1 METEGAC
8 GYVIVSKE
16 DDKGKRKRPEMWE
29 EMNERKKKN
38 VTTPSPMTP
47 YSLNSAHVTLLSG
60 EGGGV
65 TSQAPLFRNPLII
78 PFYRPA

>member
-29 EMNERKKKN
+29 EMNERKTKKCYD
-38 VTTPSPMTP
+38 P
-47 YSLNSAHVTLLSG
+47 LSND
-60 EGGGV
+60 
-65 TSQAPLFRNPLII
+65 TI
-78 PFYRPA
+78 